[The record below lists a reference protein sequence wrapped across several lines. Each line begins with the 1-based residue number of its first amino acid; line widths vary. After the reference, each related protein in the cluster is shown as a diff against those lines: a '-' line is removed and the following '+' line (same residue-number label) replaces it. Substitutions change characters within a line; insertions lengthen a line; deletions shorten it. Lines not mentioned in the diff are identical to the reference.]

1 MGKCWVYM
9 TVGFVVGLFSSKVG
23 CYPDKVA
30 AGPTALLTTASGIDK
45 ADIADIVAHSSTT

>member
-1 MGKCWVYM
+1 MVKCWVYM
-9 TVGFVVGLFSSKVG
+9 TVGFVVGLFSSEVG

-30 AGPTALLTTASGIDK
+30 AGPTALLTTASGIHK